1 MREEVRAY
9 VDSAPHLSP
18 EQAQAMLD
26 GRPFEGM
33 TLPEATLAM
42 QLLEASA
49 VRDGSPLSAVF
60 LGGDGRRYYV
70 DFQGD
75 PARIAFF
82 SLFGSDEIH
91 LRDPDELHPVP
102 PIPFLRR

>member
-18 EQAQAMLD
+18 EQARAMLD

-42 QLLEASA
+42 RLLEASA
-49 VRDGSPLSAVF
+49 VRDGGALSAVF
-60 LGGDGRRYYV
+60 LGGDGHRYYV
-70 DFQGD
+70 DFEGD

-82 SLFGSDEIH
+82 SLFGSDEIR